1 MEEEDNSMEAILWVF
16 LIAILIM
23 SIAYYINYFM
33 YNKQYIL
40 IPNKNGE
47 QDAGQHIQSTNN
59 SEYLSITNNINNTLE
74 NKKNNPPPP
83 KLVNLYNE
91 DFKKMTN
98 KNDIDY
104 VNKNNI
110 LLYNDKDKGKL
121 MNENDNFEVEIIR
134 PFMKDSTF
142 DSDLEKVY
150 VDDIADNNDPKNNYN
165 EIYDYSVKLQKTDL
179 PLANVPACFLKDN
192 KSLKLSEN

>member
-1 MEEEDNSMEAILWVF
+1 MEEDNSMEAILWVF

-40 IPNKNGE
+40 IPNKNSEKDVE
-47 QDAGQHIQSTNN
+47 QHTESTYQPGYSNV
-59 SEYLSITNNINNTLE
+59 TNE

-91 DFKKMTN
+91 DYKKMVN

-121 MNENDNFEVEIIR
+121 MKENDNFEVEIIR
-134 PFMKDSTF
+134 PFIKNNTF
-142 DSDLEKVY
+142 DSELEKVY
-150 VDDIADNNDPKNNYN
+150 VDDIANNNDPNNNYN

-179 PLANVPACFLKDN
+179 PLANVPVCFLKDN
-192 KSLKLSEN
+192 KPLKLSENQ

>member
-47 QDAGQHIQSTNN
+47 QDVEQHTQSTYQQGYPN
-59 SEYLSITNNINNTLE
+59 ITNE

-91 DFKKMTN
+91 DYKKMVN
-98 KNDIDY
+98 KNDINY

-110 LLYNDKDKGKL
+110 LLYNENDKDKL
-121 MNENDNFEVEIIR
+121 MKENDNFEVEIIR
-134 PFMKDSTF
+134 PFIKNNTF
-142 DSDLEKVY
+142 DSELEKVY
-150 VDDIADNNDPKNNYN
+150 VDDIANNNDPNNNYN

-192 KSLKLSEN
+192 KPLKLSENQ

>member
-33 YNKQYIL
+33 YEKQYIL

-47 QDAGQHIQSTNN
+47 NDAGKHTQSTYQPGYPN
-59 SEYLSITNNINNTLE
+59 ITNNINNTLE
-74 NKKNNPPPP
+74 SKRNNQPPP

-110 LLYNDKDKGKL
+110 LLYNDNDKGKL

-134 PFMKDSTF
+134 PFIKNNTF
-142 DSDLEKVY
+142 DSNLEKVY
-150 VDDIADNNDPKNNYN
+150 VDDIADNNDPNNNYN